1 MCHEKSDFLR
11 VFKEKYPSYNTRP
24 LGTVGTVGTD
34 IFWLGN
40 SRSNQIGTF
49 PHDSVVST
57 IRRYLHSVLL
67 PSRRLNRSHLRW
79 RRMAATR
86 IWSARPQS
94 FFCLFMAFS
103 RICIV
108 DTSASDMMKLD
119 PASSH
124 TSTSYPLSS
133 SPWTLSV

>member
-79 RRMAATR
+79 RRMPPPR
-86 IWSARPQS
+86 ICSARPHA
-94 FFCLFMAFS
+94 FFSLFLPS
-103 RICIV
+103 SIISIST
-108 DTSASDMMKLD
+108 TS
-119 PASSH
+119 H
-124 TSTSYPLSS
+124 PL
-133 SPWTLSV
+133 LL